1 MRLAYR
7 IEVLRFTRTC
17 YCAYAKGST
26 DRGEGEGM
34 LRRLHQLG
42 RPSCEALPLI
52 PISLRFFEEGVTLV
66 FRRKALQVAR
76 TLLLDRSSETHKL
89 KIGD

>member
-26 DRGEGEGM
+26 DRGEGEGNVK
-34 LRRLHQLG
+34 
-42 RPSCEALPLI
+42 EA
-52 PISLRFFEEGVTLV
+52 SSV
-66 FRRKALQVAR
+66 RKA
-76 TLLLDRSSETHKL
+76 KL
-89 KIGD
+89 